1 MEPYYL
7 LYIKNC
13 LFLSI
18 PQNSTK
24 RYEKGFRDTY
34 VTPVLTQIRLKIR
47 FINLNFYSLP
57 QSILFILR
65 KRVNLIFFIITIL
78 TFSLYGAL

>member
-1 MEPYYL
+1 M
-7 LYIKNC
+7 
-13 LFLSI
+13 SI
-18 PQNSTK
+18 PQDSTK

-34 VTPVLTQIRLKIR
+34 VTPVLTNIRLKIR

-65 KRVNLIFFIITIL
+65 KRVNLIFFIFVIL
-78 TFSLYGAL
+78 IFSLHGAL